1 MDNNNSI
8 DSLYSEPTWFF
19 IPSRFVWDNWEDFFN
34 DNTTDT
40 LTF

>member
-8 DSLYSEPTWFF
+8 DTLFSDSTWFF
-19 IPSRFVWDNWEDFFN
+19 VPIRFVWDNWEDFFN

-40 LTF
+40 LSF